1 MPREVHPG
9 LYDAVNAGRAGVGR
23 LRWPLAALPLPL
35 PAWPDGRVRLA
46 VDVSN

>member
-1 MPREVHPG
+1 MPREVHPD

-23 LRWPLAALPLPL
+23 LRWPLAALPLP
-35 PAWPDGRVRLA
+35 ACPDGRLRLA